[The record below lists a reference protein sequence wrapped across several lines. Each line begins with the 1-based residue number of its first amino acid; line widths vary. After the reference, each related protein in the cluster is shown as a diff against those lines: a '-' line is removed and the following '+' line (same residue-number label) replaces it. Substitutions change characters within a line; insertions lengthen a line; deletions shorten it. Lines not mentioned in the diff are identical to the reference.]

1 MRQLLILCLSLLSV
15 LPLSAQ
21 TTARE
26 WLGSLNTSL
35 GNRYATTLV
44 VRMGDSADGTLSGY
58 LMIDG
63 DGYYLTLGAMEVYSD
78 GKLRYEINNERK
90 EVTEDRVNLESSDLL
105 TNPTRAFDFV
115 DEQFEVSVKSSNMQG
130 AELYVVP
137 RDENM
142 GISDITLSLVKT
154 KSGVQP
160 KRIVYD
166 YDGEVVTIELTMVD
180 TSDNRLPR
188 WDKSSYRAYDIVSF
202 L

>member
-1 MRQLLILCLSLLSV
+1 MRRLLILCLSLLCV

-26 WLGSLNTSL
+26 WLDHLNRSL
-35 GNRYATTLV
+35 GKRYAATLS
-44 VRMGDSADGTLSGY
+44 VRMGDSADGTLSGF

-63 DGYYLTLGAMEVYSD
+63 DSYYLTLGAMEVYSD

-90 EVTEDRVNLESSDLL
+90 EVTEDSVNLESSDLL
-105 TNPTRAFDFV
+105 TNPTRAFEFV
-115 DEQFEVSVKSSNMQG
+115 GEQFEVSVKRGDAQG

-142 GISDITLSLVKT
+142 GISDITLSLAKT
-154 KSGVQP
+154 AGGVQP
-160 KRIVYD
+160 KRLVYD

-180 TSDNRLPR
+180 TSDKPLPR
-188 WDKSSYRAYDIVSF
+188 WDKSRYRAYDIVSF